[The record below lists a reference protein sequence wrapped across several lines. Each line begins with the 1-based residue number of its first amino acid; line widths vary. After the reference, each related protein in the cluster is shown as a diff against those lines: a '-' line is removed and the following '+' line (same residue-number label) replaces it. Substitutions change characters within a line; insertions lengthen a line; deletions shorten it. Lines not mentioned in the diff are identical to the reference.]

1 MKKITQESVENFSM
15 NVNFHK
21 SNTKILTDGIITSMY
36 LFDNKIAY
44 RIGKKLIIDNCGW
57 KSNTTKERLNG
68 LLEKYKLPKIQQ
80 RKGKWYIE
88 NKEFEDN
95 IEFTLSIV

>member
-1 MKKITQESVENFSM
+1 MSIVFFVTLSNYFQYIKQKQIKLEVMKKITQESVENFSM

-57 KSNTTKERLNG
+57 KSNTTK
-68 LLEKYKLPKIQQ
+68 K
-80 RKGKWYIE
+80 RKM
-88 NKEFEDN
+88 
-95 IEFTLSIV
+95 VH

>member
-1 MKKITQESVENFSM
+1 MKKITQESVENFSS

-21 SNTKILTDGIITSMY
+21 SNTKILTDGNITSMY

-44 RIGKKLIIDNCGW
+44 RIGKNLIIDNCGW

-68 LLEKYKLPKIQQ
+68 LLENYKLPKIQQ
-80 RKGKWYIE
+80 KKGKWFIDNE
-88 NKEFEDN
+88 EFENTKQFILN
-95 IEFTLSIV
+95 IL